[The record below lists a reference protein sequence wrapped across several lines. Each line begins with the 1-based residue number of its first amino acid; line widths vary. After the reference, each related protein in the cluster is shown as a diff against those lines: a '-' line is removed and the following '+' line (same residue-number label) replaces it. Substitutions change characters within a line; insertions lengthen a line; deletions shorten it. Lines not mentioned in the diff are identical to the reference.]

1 METLFEGL
9 MAIAF
14 GAAVGVQLYRMVKG
28 KLIPQKGDRIMLIS
42 ITVGFVIGAV
52 LKFMKNPIPWTVTL
66 YIMGAFLTYTAVLFS
81 IPEKGE
87 ER

>member
-28 KLIPQKGDRIMLIS
+28 KLIPKKGDRIMLIS
-42 ITVGFVIGAV
+42 IMVGFVIGAV
-52 LKFMKNPIPWTVTL
+52 LKLMKDPISWTVTL
-66 YIMGAFLTYTAVLFS
+66 YVMGAFLTYTAVLFS
-81 IPEKGE
+81 LPEKGE
-87 ER
+87 NK